1 MIYSGR
7 VMLLQ
12 VGETITDTEGRSYRI
27 AAEPPRRGGQADVY
41 RATARDGVSVAIKLY
56 RERPELA
63 ELERRVL
70 LDAAAGDPRAD
81 EWLVTVLGHGRHR
94 GRPFLVFPWLP
105 DTLQSWTLHRG
116 LGERLRAL
124 ELAAAAVVRLHR
136 SASDLTGYRVHR
148 DIKPANL
155 LVAEE
160 QGRLTVRLADL
171 GVAKQGGVL
180 DATENTGV
188 LTQYYAPPEQ
198 MLPLDRPPSESWD
211 VHALAV
217 TVFQTITRRLPTPA
231 LQAQSVLNA
240 QGLALLELTRRLDH
254 GTPLSAEQR
263 RRYEALRAEPP
274 ERLLDLGGAEG
285 GWRPDDQQLLENT
298 VQDEAADVDPARL
311 QRPLRALV
319 EALAGALDPDPRRRE
334 RSARPLLAA
343 LRELCAVVP
352 AEERVVAPVVPVKVP
367 PVATGRGW
375 LVAALALTGAA
386 GALLVGGLGLW
397 IWQRASQREPAAVE
411 APAPTAELAA
421 PVATAPAPAAAPPT
435 APAPAAAPADS
446 APAREATTTTK
457 SISKS
462 TEKPAEK
469 TESSASTSEPV
480 SRAVRFFAC
489 PLGDVRL
496 AVDGRE
502 ARTVGAVGLSL
513 ALDDGPHRLVWMRA
527 DDPSVPARVETVTV
541 SARGDRF
548 CANLS
553 DGPCADCP

>member
-1 MIYSGR
+1 MSYNGR
-7 VMLLQ
+7 VTQPLP
-12 VGETITDTEGRSYRI
+12 GETIIDAEGRTYRV
-27 AAEPPRRGGQADVY
+27 AAEPPRRGGQADVH
-41 RATARDGVSVAIKLY
+41 RATARDGSSVAIKLY

-63 ELERRVL
+63 ELERRML

-105 DTLQSWTLHRG
+105 DTLQSWAQHRG
-116 LGERLRAL
+116 LSARLRAL
-124 ELAAAAVVRLHR
+124 ELASAAVVRLHR
-136 SASDLTGYRVHR
+136 SAADLTGYRVHR

-155 LVAEE
+155 LIAEE

-254 GTPLSAEQR
+254 GTPLSTEQR
-263 RRYEALRAEPP
+263 RHYETLRAEPP
-274 ERLLDLGGAEG
+274 ERLLDLRGAEG
-285 GWRPDDQQLLENT
+285 GWGPEDQQLLVNT
-298 VQDEAADVDPARL
+298 IQEEAANVDPARL
-311 QRPLRALV
+311 RRPLGALN
-319 EALAGALDPDPRRRE
+319 EALAHALDPDPRRRE

-343 LRELCAVVP
+343 LRELCALVP
-352 AEERVVAPVVPVKVP
+352 EEQRALAPPLSPAQAP
-367 PVATGRGW
+367 PPRGRGW
-375 LVAALALTGAA
+375 LMAALALTGAA
-386 GALLVGGLGLW
+386 GALILGGLALW
-397 IWQRASQREPAAVE
+397 FWQRASPRQPAAMEDLPPTAEPAVAV
-411 APAPTAELAA
+411 APTAE
-421 PVATAPAPAAAPPT
+421 PTPETAPAAVTPTPPMT
-435 APAPAAAPADS
+435 ANKS
-446 APAREATTTTK
+446 SKAR
-457 SISKS
+457 SPDRSP
-462 TEKPAEK
+462 EKQ
-469 TESSASTSEPV
+469 ESSARTPEPV

-496 AVDGRE
+496 AVDGRD
-502 ARTVGAVGLSL
+502 AQTVGAVGLSL
-513 ALDDGPHRLVWMRA
+513 ALDDGPHRLEWIRS
-527 DDPSVPARVETVTV
+527 DDPSVPARVETITV
-541 SARGDRF
+541 SAREARF

-553 DGPCADCP
+553 EGPCADCP